1 MSINI
6 KYSLCSSVVSDMADV
21 WEQHRSTIYRLFV
34 LEDKSLDDVMRHMKE
49 DCGFERGYVPNAQLR
64 EVASC

>member
-1 MSINI
+1 
-6 KYSLCSSVVSDMADV
+6 MADV

-49 DCGFERGYVPNAQLR
+49 DRGFERGYVPNAQLC

>member
-1 MSINI
+1 MFINI
-6 KYSLCSSVVSDMADV
+6 KYSRCSSVVPNMADV

-49 DCGFERGYVPNAQLR
+49 DRGFERGYVPNPQPNFAR
-64 EVASC
+64 